1 MTLVYLSWI
10 LRKLKYCILK
20 YRSISYKQPET
31 YPFSGK
37 CGQHMSWMLSQY
49 VSGIRISDYHITH
62 ISNRNIDC
70 SNESEKQGE
79 LKILL
84 NKFENNVLQIV
95 LWRGL
100 LICSTLRTNFQVVY
114 NSFIFSALPGCGVH
128 NVFCVS
134 CKKIPEILV
143 VDEMSGGKKYVKRSS
158 IRAQGSHATTRSNNK
173 NSKIV
178 QPHDSTSKIKF
189 TTKTTNQPTKKRTP
203 NSILEPFKTWNWD
216 ILFQKHYLEKV
227 LYPAV
232 LRCIIQWVM
241 N

>member
-1 MTLVYLSWI
+1 MTLVYLSWR

-84 NKFENNVLQIV
+84 NEFENNVLQIV

-114 NSFIFSALPGCGVH
+114 NSFIFSALPGCRV
-128 NVFCVS
+128 
-134 CKKIPEILV
+134 
-143 VDEMSGGKKYVKRSS
+143 MSFVYLAKKYLKFWLLMRCL
-158 IRAQGSHATTRSNNK
+158 GEK
-173 NSKIV
+173 NMWNEVVSEPKDLM
-178 QPHDSTSKIKF
+178 QQLEA
-189 TTKTTNQPTKKRTP
+189 TTKTLK
-203 NSILEPFKTWNWD
+203 
-216 ILFQKHYLEKV
+216 
-227 LYPAV
+227 
-232 LRCIIQWVM
+232 
-241 N
+241 